1 MFKLILSKS
10 IFTFLFCS
18 NFLKC
23 LSDKGS
29 GFFGTSNYQEPEDEV
44 IKRIG
49 EVADGVFQVS
59 DLHESGGKIFSVSNK
74 GLKLVCKRG
83 KNYLFYEH

>member
-1 MFKLILSKS
+1 MRPLICLSELTY
-10 IFTFLFCS
+10 ILFCS

-29 GFFGTSNYQEPEDEV
+29 DFFGDNPEHVEDEM

-49 EVADGVFQVS
+49 EVADGVFQFS
-59 DLHESGGKIFSVSNK
+59 DLHECGG
-74 GLKLVCKRG
+74 
-83 KNYLFYEH
+83 ET